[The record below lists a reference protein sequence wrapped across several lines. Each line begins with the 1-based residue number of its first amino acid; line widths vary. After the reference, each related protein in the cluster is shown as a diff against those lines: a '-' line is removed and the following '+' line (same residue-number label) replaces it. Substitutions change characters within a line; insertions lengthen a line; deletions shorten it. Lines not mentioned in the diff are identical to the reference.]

1 MTCGDSAA
9 DGLHSRVG
17 ADGSFSLWSERFGE
31 GFHGAIGA
39 RRETREKFVRPAG
52 LERWEPGSTL
62 TVVDVGV
69 GLGTNTAALL
79 SAAIDRGLRLRWW
92 GLELDRRPLQRALAE
107 ARFRQ
112 QWPRQAVELLEQ
124 LAGTGHWRSGAGS
137 GELLWGDARLHL
149 PGLLEVQRGRCDL
162 VLLDAFSPQHC
173 PELWSEEFLGRL
185 AALLAPRGRLLT
197 YCSAAAVRHSLL
209 QAGLELMAI
218 APPADNTTAPACW
231 SLGTAAS
238 PSPLQ
243 GGDGVLRPLCPM
255 EREHLATR
263 AAEPY
268 RDPSGAATAKEI
280 LQARRLAQ
288 ARSTAGSTSAW
299 RRRWGLERG
308 TASMA
313 CQPA

>member
-1 MTCGDSAA
+1 MTCDAWVA
-9 DGLHSRVG
+9 DGLHPRIA
-17 ADGSFSLWSERFGE
+17 ADGSFSLWSERFAE

-39 RRETREKFVRPAG
+39 RREAQEKFVRPAG
-52 LERWEPGSTL
+52 LECWPAGRTL

-79 SAAIDRGLRLRWW
+79 EAASQRGLRLRWW

-112 QWPRQAVELLEQ
+112 QWPPQAVELLEQ

-137 GELLWGDARLHL
+137 GELLWGDARHHL
-149 PGLLEVQRGRCDL
+149 PGLLEQQRGRCHL

-197 YCSAAAVRHSLL
+197 YSSAAAVRGSLL
-209 QAGLELMAI
+209 RAGLTLTTI
-218 APPADNTTAPACW
+218 TPPADQGQVPARW

-238 PSPLQ
+238 PSPLSD
-243 GGDGVLRPLCPM
+243 GGGVLRPLSPM

-268 RDPSGAATAKEI
+268 RDPSGTRTAPEI
-280 LQARRLAQ
+280 LAARRQAQ
-288 ARSTAGSTSAW
+288 ADSAAPSTSAW
-299 RRRWGLERG
+299 RRRWGLEG
-308 TASMA
+308 ATA
-313 CQPA
+313 QPA